1 MYKILRDLCGDLEKL
16 LKEYWTQMSCL
27 NLLGAKNER
36 LELFSPLNMRSSLT
50 FFVFEVGH

>member
-1 MYKILRDLCGDLEKL
+1 MYKILKDLCGGLEKL

-50 FFVFEVGH
+50 IFVFEGGH